1 MDLAAQENIKRLAGV
16 FPGIMHFFHNIAGQ
30 VSKFGEFS
38 LAQYRVLMFLF
49 SRDHLTIND
58 LKRELGTAQSTA
70 SGMIDRLVQQG
81 LVQKVKNPNDL
92 RQTLLVLTPKAR
104 SLINQRMASMTEVYE
119 KILSDFNEDE
129 QVVLID
135 ALERIFQVLQKK
147 QSIHKRSAY
156 D

>member
-1 MDLAAQENIKRLAGV
+1 MNILPEENIKRLAQV

-49 SRDHLTIND
+49 SRDHLTINH
-58 LKRELGTAQSTA
+58 LKHELGTAQSTA

-81 LVQKVKNPNDL
+81 LVRKEKNPNDL
-92 RQTLLVLTPKAR
+92 RQTVLVLTPKAKSIIR
-104 SLINQRMASMTEVYE
+104 QRMDSMTEVYQ
-119 KILSDFNEDE
+119 KILSDFSEEE

-135 ALERIFQVLQKK
+135 ALEQIFQVLQTK
-147 QSIHKRSAY
+147 QSMHKGSTHG
-156 D
+156 